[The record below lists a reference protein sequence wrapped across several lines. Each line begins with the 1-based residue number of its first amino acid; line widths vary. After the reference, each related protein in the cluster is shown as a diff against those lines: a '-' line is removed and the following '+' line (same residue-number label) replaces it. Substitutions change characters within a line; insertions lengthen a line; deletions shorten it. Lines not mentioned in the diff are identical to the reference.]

1 MNKKYIIGRVS
12 HDPNG
17 GKTYSDLMISYI
29 KKVGVLNFWRHW
41 CEDNGKYTLLKIRFE
56 RS

>member
-1 MNKKYIIGRVS
+1 MSKKYIIKKVP
-12 HDPNG
+12 HEPNRA
-17 GKTYSDLMISYI
+17 KTYSDLMISHI
-29 KKVGVLNFWRHW
+29 KKIGALNFWRHW

>member
-1 MNKKYIIGRVS
+1 MNKKYIIRRVS

-17 GKTYSDLMISYI
+17 GKTYSDLMISHI
-29 KKVGVLNFWRHW
+29 KKIGVLNFWRHW
-41 CEDNGKYTLLKIRFE
+41 CEDNGKCTLLKIRFE